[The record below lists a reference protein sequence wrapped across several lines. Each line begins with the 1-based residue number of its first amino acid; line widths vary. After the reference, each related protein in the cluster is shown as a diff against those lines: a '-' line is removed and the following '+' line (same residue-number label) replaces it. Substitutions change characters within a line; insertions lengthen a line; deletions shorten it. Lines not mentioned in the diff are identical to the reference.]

1 MSKMK
6 YLKLKQA
13 KSSMKTK
20 EELVES
26 LKQGEVV
33 VTFKKKDG
41 SERVMKCTKSFSI
54 IPEDKHPKGEGN
66 AEVKLDENG
75 NPIVSDL
82 ITVWDIENEGW
93 RSFDYKSLLNIGA

>member
-1 MSKMK
+1 MS
-6 YLKLKQA
+6 
-13 KSSMKTK
+13 K

-41 SERVMKCTKSFSI
+41 SERVMKCTKSFNI
-54 IPEDKHPKGEGN
+54 IPEDKQPKTETN
-66 AEVKLDENG
+66 VEPKLDENG

-82 ITVWDIENEGW
+82 ITVWDVESNGW
-93 RSFDYKSLLNIGA
+93 RSFDFKSLIKVGE